1 MPTASGKTIR
11 EIVDLCAAAGLQ
23 TKIVP
28 GLYELLGGAVSVSQL
43 RPVQIEDLLRRAPV
57 QTDIAAVAELLA
69 GKRVLVT
76 GGVELIDHARKLSTQ
91 ARDPAPHYQHTE
103 IGYNY
108 RMSNVLAAIGRGQ
121 LQALAER
128 VQRKREIFDFYVQ
141 ALGNLPGISF
151 MPEASWGR
159 SNRWLTVI
167 TVDSAQF
174 GADREAIRLAL
185 EFEHIEARP
194 VWKPMHLQP
203 VSHACESVGGRVA
216 EALFRD
222 GLCLPA
228 GVNLRLDDLS
238 RVVEGVRR
246 LAR

>member
-121 LQALAER
+121 LQVLEDR
-128 VQRKREIFDFYVQ
+128 VRCKREIFRFYRMV
-141 ALGNLPGISF
+141 
-151 MPEASWGR
+151 E
-159 SNRWLTVI
+159 VI
-167 TVDSAQF
+167 RGD
-174 GADREAIRLAL
+174 EIRYR
-185 EFEHIEARP
+185 F
-194 VWKPMHLQP
+194 
-203 VSHACESVGGRVA
+203 
-216 EALFRD
+216 
-222 GLCLPA
+222 
-228 GVNLRLDDLS
+228 
-238 RVVEGVRR
+238 
-246 LAR
+246 